1 MKLYEFLRLSDYK
14 QYQTVWNLGKH
25 AETKTVKDIT
35 YQLYVLDDFYVEI
48 HYNATTNKIVGKIP
62 FKEGEILEKYLP
74 NISI

>member
-1 MKLYEFLRLSDYK
+1 MKLYEFLRLPDDK
-14 QYQTVWNLGKH
+14 QYQAVWDLGKH

-48 HYNATTNKIVGKIP
+48 HYDSATNKIVGKIP

-74 NISI
+74 DINI